1 MSDNAG
7 RFASTYRVP
16 RRRGSD
22 RGTRKLA
29 LIALGLGGA
38 LLLLF
43 GLANLAG
50 RRNGPLPVIEA
61 DPGPVR
67 VRPANPG
74 GLQIA
79 GLSDEILSGDTSTQ
93 DDQLLP
99 PPEAPAPQALARAET
114 ASSTQSQTSPTP
126 KQAAPS
132 PGPAPAPEPL
142 PTSPPAA
149 AGAPARAAPQ
159 ATGAKSEASRGP
171 LPSPARSSAPPLAPP
186 GKGVAVQLAAMASEQ
201 AARGEWERLSK
212 RMPDLFGGHQPD
224 IVPSERDGRRFFRLR
239 LGGFGDSAQ
248 ASVFCDRARA
258 KGAACSIASF

>member
-7 RFASTYRVP
+7 QFASTYRLP
-16 RRRGSD
+16 RRRGAE
-22 RGTRKLA
+22 RGRRRLA

-43 GLANLAG
+43 VLANLAG

-79 GLSDEILSGDTSTQ
+79 GLSDAILSGDTSSQ

-114 ASSTQSQTSPTP
+114 ASSTQSET
-126 KQAAPS
+126 KQAASS
-132 PGPAPAPEPL
+132 PGPAQPAAPRPWV
-142 PTSPPAA
+142 PPAA
-149 AGAPARAAPQ
+149 AAPPAPPSPQ
-159 ATGAKSEASRGP
+159 ATGAKPEASRAP
-171 LPSPARSSAPPLAPP
+171 LPSAPARPSAPPLAPP
-186 GKGVAVQLAAMASEQ
+186 GKGVAVQLAALGSEQ

-212 RMPDLFGGHQPD
+212 RMPDLLGGHQPD

-239 LGGFGDSAQ
+239 LGGFGDTAQ
-248 ASVFCDRARA
+248 ASLFCDRARA